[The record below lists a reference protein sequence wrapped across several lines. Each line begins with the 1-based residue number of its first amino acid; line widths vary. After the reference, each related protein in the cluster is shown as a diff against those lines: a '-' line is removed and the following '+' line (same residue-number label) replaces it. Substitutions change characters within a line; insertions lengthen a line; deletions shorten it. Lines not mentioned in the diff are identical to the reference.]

1 MTNKALI
8 LVVDDSPAELA
19 SLRSILTDRGYQTLS
34 ASTGKEA
41 LVKAHAEKPTLILM
55 DIVMP
60 EMDGY
65 EACRTLQADP
75 ATKSIPIV
83 FISSKNQ
90 KADQMW
96 AKMQGAKALIS
107 KPYTREQIIEVLGAL
122 G

>member
-1 MTNKALI
+1 MTNTALI

-19 SLRSILTDRGYQTLS
+19 SLRSILTDRGYQTVS